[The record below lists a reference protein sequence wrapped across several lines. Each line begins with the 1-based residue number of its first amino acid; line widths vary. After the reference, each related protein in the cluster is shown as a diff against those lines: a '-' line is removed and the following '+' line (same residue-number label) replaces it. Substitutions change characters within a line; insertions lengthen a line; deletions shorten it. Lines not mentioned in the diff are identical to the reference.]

1 MIDLIAARAQKA
13 TIAVDH
19 NVVIIADDKASRS
32 HRGRQLLWGA
42 TIKVDRTA
50 VAIADG
56 VLSKMMGPP
65 GRSTSP
71 IATGTS
77 DD

>member
-32 HRGRQLLWGA
+32 HRGRQLLWGQLS
-42 TIKVDRTA
+42 RWTA
-50 VAIADG
+50 
-56 VLSKMMGPP
+56 P
-65 GRSTSP
+65 RSP
-71 IATGTS
+71 IA